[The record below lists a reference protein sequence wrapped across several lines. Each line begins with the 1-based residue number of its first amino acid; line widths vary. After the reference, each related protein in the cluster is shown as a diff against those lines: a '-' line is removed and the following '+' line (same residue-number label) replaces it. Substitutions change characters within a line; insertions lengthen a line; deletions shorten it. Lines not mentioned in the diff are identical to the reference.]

1 MAKTKTPKDN
11 QQYEN
16 YWKLT
21 VEYTDI
27 FDLRFN
33 NVLKIIVDYIDRN
46 KLADSGMTSK
56 QYAELQTIIGNVYKK
71 ADAASTRKSIN
82 QFLKLGFIN
91 NKCMGYHFL
100 TKSFLD
106 ENDRDIK
113 ASFFSRILYDNAS
126 FERSVTKVSNANEY
140 NFLLKTLEE
149 CVVLTKEELAGI
161 MLVDVATNTK
171 GYLSKT
177 EVIEQNK
184 VAEVIGFQERK
195 YNQLNY
201 IFNFC
206 QYLSGVS
213 FGNNRISIDSSLIT
227 MEEKSVSRDPYLQR
241 IYKEGLFQESFLA
254 GNYKKCFVE
263 KLAYP
268 VLIASHIKPYR
279 DCISSEQFDTENGLL
294 LSKNFDSLFDLGYIT
309 FDDKGQIICSKQLDK
324 DVVKH
329 VSSYVLDSVFLN
341 PKREFYMNYH
351 RNNVFR
357 G

>member
-33 NVLKIIVDYIDRN
+33 NVLKMIVDYIDKN
-46 KLADSGMTSK
+46 KLSDNEITSK
-56 QYAELQTIIGNVYKK
+56 QYSELQSIIGNVYQKS
-71 ADAASTRKSIN
+71 DAASTRKSIN

-91 NKCMGYHFL
+91 NRCMGYHFL
-100 TKSFLD
+100 TKAFLN
-106 ENDRDIK
+106 ENNRDIK

-126 FERSVTKVSNANEY
+126 FERSVTRVSNANEY

-149 CVVLTKEELAGI
+149 CTILTKEELAGI
-161 MLVDVATNTK
+161 MLVDVASNSK
-171 GYLSKT
+171 GYLSRT
-177 EVIEQNK
+177 EVIAQNK
-184 VAEVIGFQERK
+184 LAEAIGFQERK
-195 YNQLNY
+195 YNQMNY

-213 FGNNRISIDSSLIT
+213 FGNNRISIDPSLVTI
-227 MEEKSVSRDPYLQR
+227 EEKTVTRDPYLQR

-254 GNYKKCFVE
+254 GNYRKCFVE

-279 DCISSEQFDTENGLL
+279 ECVSNEQFDTDNGLL

-309 FDDKGQIICSKQLDK
+309 FDDKGQIICSKQLDR

-341 PKREFYMNYH
+341 SRREVYMDYH

>member
-27 FDLRFN
+27 FDFRFN
-33 NVLKIIVDYIDRN
+33 NVLKIIVDYIDKN
-46 KLADSGMTSK
+46 NLVDSEITSEE
-56 QYAELQTIIGNVYKK
+56 YSDLQTIIGNVYKK

-91 NKCMGYHFL
+91 NRCMGYHFL
-100 TKSFLD
+100 TKAFLN
-106 ENDRDIK
+106 ETNRDIK

-126 FERSVTKVSNANEY
+126 FERSVTKASVANEY

-161 MLVDVATNTK
+161 MLVDVASNTK
-171 GYLSKT
+171 GFLSRS
-177 EVIEQNK
+177 EVDSQNR
-184 VAEVIGFQERK
+184 VAEAIGFQERK
-195 YNQLNY
+195 YNQMNY

-213 FGNNRISIDSSLIT
+213 FGNNRISIDPNLIT
-227 MEEKSVSRDPYLQR
+227 IEEKTVTRDPYLQR

-254 GNYKKCFVE
+254 GYNRKCFVE

-279 DCISSEQFDTENGLL
+279 ECDVSEQFDIENGLL

-309 FDDKGQIICSKQLDK
+309 FDDKGQIICSKQLDR

-329 VSSYVLDSVFLN
+329 VSLYALDQVFLN
-341 PKREFYMNYH
+341 SKRENYMNFH

>member
-1 MAKTKTPKDN
+1 MAKTKTPKSN

-27 FDLRFN
+27 FDFRFN

-46 KLADSGMTSK
+46 QLDQNEIMSS
-56 QYAELQTIIGNVYKK
+56 QYSELQSIIGSVYHK

-91 NKCMGYHFL
+91 NRCMGYHFL
-100 TKSFLD
+100 TKPFLN
-106 ENDRDIK
+106 ETDRDIK
-113 ASFFSRILYDNAS
+113 ASYFSRIIYDNAS
-126 FERSVTKVSNANEY
+126 FDRSVSKFSSANEY

-149 CVVLTKEELAGI
+149 CVILTKEELAGI
-161 MLVDVATNTK
+161 MLVDVASNSK
-171 GYLSKT
+171 GYLSRS
-177 EVIEQNK
+177 EIESQNRL
-184 VAEVIGFQERK
+184 ADTIGFQERK

-213 FGNNRISIDSSLIT
+213 FGNNRISIDPTLIT
-227 MEEKSVSRDPYLQR
+227 QEEKATTRDPYLQR
-241 IYKEGLFQESFLA
+241 VYKEGLIQESFLA
-254 GNYKKCFVE
+254 GLHRKCFVE

-279 DCISSEQFDTENGLL
+279 DCNVNEQFDFENGLL

-309 FDDKGQIICSKQLDK
+309 FDRNGQVLCSKQLER
-324 DVVKH
+324 DVVRH
-329 VSSYVLDSVFLN
+329 VSTYNLDAVFIN
-341 PKREFYMNYH
+341 SKREEYMEYH
-351 RNNVFR
+351 RNHVFR